1 MAAGGPSLVEE
12 PVTADEAIALISKA
26 KAVVEG
32 DMGVKVCVCVC
43 VCVCVIYAATF
54 YKPCTVVASNV
65 SATAHAAQSGVEMAD
80 SSCISGC
87 WMCRVIRKHRNRV
100 MVVQLTSKCRQ
111 EEMRLATF

>member
-43 VCVCVIYAATF
+43 NLRSNFLQAT
-54 YKPCTVVASNV
+54 
-65 SATAHAAQSGVEMAD
+65 
-80 SSCISGC
+80 
-87 WMCRVIRKHRNRV
+87 
-100 MVVQLTSKCRQ
+100 
-111 EEMRLATF
+111 